1 MSEEFLLNE
10 IYEQPVVIENFIK
23 YEKNNIQK
31 IISQLKDRF
40 NYIII
45 AARGTSDN
53 AARYAQY
60 LFGAHNGI
68 QVALATPSLF
78 TLYQKP
84 PNMSGALV
92 IGISQSGQSPDIVS
106 VLSEAQK
113 QACPTLSITNALDS
127 PLAKVSDFCIPLHI
141 GKELATAATKSY
153 TSSLVALAVFSSILN
168 LNKSLIS
175 ELDRLPEQIH
185 HTINM
190 TSEKMKNVQRY
201 RYIEEMVVIGR
212 GFNYATAFEIAL
224 KVKELTRVVALAYSS
239 ADFRHGPIATIHS
252 GFPLIMIAPSGK
264 TSMDIKEFIQKVGAL
279 GAELIVISNQK
290 ELLKISPLP
299 FEIPSISE
307 WLTPIL
313 CVVPGQ
319 MFARKLA
326 IEKRFNPDH
335 PERLT
340 KVTETF

>member
-1 MSEEFLLNE
+1 MRNELLLNE
-10 IYEQPVVIENFIK
+10 IDEQPRVIEGLIK
-23 YEKNNIQK
+23 HEKKNIQS
-31 IISQLKDRF
+31 IIFQLKQKF

-45 AARGTSDN
+45 AARGSSDN

-60 LFGAHNGI
+60 LFGAHNSI

-92 IGISQSGQSPDIVS
+92 IGISQSGQSPDIVA

-113 QACPTLSITNALDS
+113 QGCPALSITNGLDS

-153 TSSLVALAVFSSILN
+153 TSSLVSLAIFSSILN
-168 LNKSLIS
+168 SNKAHIS
-175 ELDRLPEQIH
+175 ELDRLPDQIH
-185 HTINM
+185 QTIYM
-190 TSEKMKNVQRY
+190 SSEKMKNVQRY
-201 RYIEEMVVIGR
+201 RFMEEMVVIGR
-212 GFNYATAFEIAL
+212 GFNYATSFEIAL

-239 ADFRHGPIATIHS
+239 ADFKHGPIATVHS

-264 TSMDIKEFIQKVGAL
+264 TSMDIKGFIQKLRSL
-279 GAELIVISNQK
+279 GAELILISNEK
-290 ELLKISPLP
+290 ELLKNCPLP

-307 WLTPIL
+307 WLSPIL

-319 MFARKLA
+319 MFARQLA

-335 PERLT
+335 PEGLT